1 MNPYRKGAATISV
14 KAPAFQF
21 YPADF
26 VMGTVD
32 LSAEA
37 VGVYIRLL
45 CYQWEKGSVPTD
57 PDVIARI
64 AGCTSN
70 ACASVMHKFRICT
83 DGKSMQNERLE
94 EVRSKQE
101 AFRKSRAKAASI
113 RWKRP
118 DARAMRTV
126 CSPSPPPNNKG
137 IDVEIPDWLKPAWA
151 EWTEARKQ
159 AKRRP
164 YTALGAKKQVAA
176 LVEMGEARAVA
187 AINYSIRQGYQGIYE
202 ESANKPANATDQ
214 RPNSRRYASTADYS
228 KVTSHGLDRQLGRV
242 PPEPS
247 GSG

>member
-1 MNPYRKGAATISV
+1 
-14 KAPAFQF
+14 
-21 YPADF
+21 
-26 VMGTVD
+26 MGTMMMT
-32 LSAEA
+32 AEE
-37 VGVYIRLL
+37 VGAYIRLL
-45 CYQWEKGSVPTD
+45 CYQWDKGAVPD
-57 PDVIARI
+57 DDALIAKI
-64 AGCTSN
+64 GGCGGN
-70 ACASVMHKFRICT
+70 AVASIRHKFGIAK
-83 DGKSMQNERLE
+83 GVPGLQNERLE
-94 EVRSKQE
+94 EVRKKQQEYSKKQ
-101 AFRKSRAKAASI
+101 ANRANAGWASRKKNAAAL
-113 RWKRP
+113 P
-118 DARAMRTV
+118 AQ
-126 CSPSPPPNNKG
+126 CSPSSSPTSNNKG
-137 IDVEIPDWLKPAWA
+137 IEIEIPHWLTPAWA
-151 EWTEARKQ
+151 EWKEARKQ